1 MDDIMIEL
9 DRDRPDDGAQR
20 ERRRRILAAGTLA
33 GLAFVGIGVSS
44 ALFTDSEALPGN
56 DLTTGTVRLG
66 ATPGTAAISAGNMAP
81 GDDEFGNVRVENT
94 GSLQARYSVEASA
107 DDPDTKGLRTQL
119 RISAFSGVSQLD
131 CAAGNVSGG
140 TLEGGPTDLSTAF
153 DLVGDVAQGNQ
164 GSDRTLAAADSENLC
179 FRVSLPLST
188 GNAYQDASSS
198 ITLTFNAEQTA
209 HNP

>member
-9 DRDRPDDGAQR
+9 ERDRPGDEQQR
-20 ERRRRILAAGTLA
+20 ERRRRIMAAGTLA

-66 ATPGTAAISAGNMAP
+66 ATPGSAAISAGNMAP
-81 GDDEFGNVRVENT
+81 GDDEYGNVRVENI

-107 DDPDTKGLRTQL
+107 DDPDTKALRTQL
-119 RISAFSGVSQLD
+119 RISAYSGVSPLNCQ
-131 CAAGNVSGG
+131 AGNVAGG

-153 DLVGDVAQGNQ
+153 DLVGDVTPGDQAG
-164 GSDRTLAAADSENLC
+164 DRTLVAAGSENLC

-188 GNAYQDASSS
+188 GNAYQDATSTV
-198 ITLTFNAEQTA
+198 TLTFNAEQTA

>member
-9 DRDRPDDGAQR
+9 ERDRPDDEAQR
-20 ERRRRILAAGTLA
+20 ERKRRILAAGTLA

-81 GDDEFGNVRVENT
+81 GDDEFGNVRIENT

-119 RISAFSGVSQLD
+119 RISAYSGVSPLN
-131 CAAGNVSGG
+131 CAAGNVAGG
-140 TLEGGPTDLSTAF
+140 TLEGGPTDLSTTF
-153 DLVGDVAQGNQ
+153 DLVGDSAQGDQ
-164 GSDRTLAAADSENLC
+164 AGDRTLAAAGSENLC

-188 GNAYQDASSS
+188 GNAYQDATST

>member
-1 MDDIMIEL
+1 MIEL
-9 DRDRPDDGAQR
+9 ERDRPEDDAQR

-66 ATPGTAAISAGNMAP
+66 VTPGSAAFSAGNMAP
-81 GDDEFGNVRVENT
+81 GDDVYGNVRVENV

-107 DDPDTKGLRTQL
+107 DDPDTKALRTQL
-119 RISAFSGVSQLD
+119 RISAYSGVAPLS
-131 CAAGNVSGG
+131 CAAGDVSAG
-140 TLEGGPTDLSTAF
+140 TLEGGPTDLSTTF
-153 DLVGDVAQGNQ
+153 DLVGDVTA
-164 GSDRTLAAADSENLC
+164 GSQAGDRVLAAAASENLC
-179 FRVSLPLST
+179 FRVSLPLAT
-188 GNAYQDASSS
+188 GNAYQNATSTV
-198 ITLTFNAEQTA
+198 TLTFNSEQTA